1 MEVGGLGRWSFG
13 RLGWESDRLTTKGHV
28 GESDVAQAGGR
39 SLYLLWGEGGD
50 AIGSGKEYAVVL
62 WNKHAG
68 IGNELPVRQ
77 AGAADVADPFLFRRT
92 IMPDTHRRSAPDV
105 IRPVLN
111 YVTDSEATE
120 SFGTLKFLHHIS
132 AAMPDEQPLHR
143 TY

>member
-1 MEVGGLGRWSFG
+1 MFY
-13 RLGWESDRLTTKGHV
+13 RLTTKRHV

-62 WNKHAG
+62 RNEQTG

-77 AGAADVADPFLFRRT
+77 AGAADMADPFLFRRA
-92 IMPDTHRRSAPDV
+92 IMPDAHRRSTPNIA
-105 IRPVLN
+105 RPVLN
-111 YVTDSEATE
+111 YVTDSEAME
-120 SFGTLKFLHHIS
+120 SLGTLKFLHHIS

-143 TY
+143 AY